1 MMKNTMNQTM
11 RKTSVRAPATIE
23 DVAVRFEQCAT
34 TLSRLPGG
42 VQAGHASYWPEVVHT
57 PRERARQPKGTNRL
71 SATPADITAME
82 QSLTWF
88 DGLNLVQRE
97 LVWARAYRT
106 PWRQIARQSG
116 LPRTS
121 AQRYWNQALLLV
133 LEALTSQA
141 A

>member
-1 MMKNTMNQTM
+1 MNQTIQKSM
-11 RKTSVRAPATIE
+11 HKTSVRTPTTIE
-23 DVAVRFEQCAT
+23 EVAVRFEQCVT
-34 TLSRLPGG
+34 TLTRLPGG
-42 VQAGHASYWPEVVHT
+42 IQAGHASYWPEVVHT
-57 PRERARQPKGTNRL
+57 PRERARQPKGANRL

-82 QSLTWF
+82 QTLTWF
-88 DGLNLVQRE
+88 DGLNPVQRE

-106 PWRQIARQSG
+106 PWRQIARQMG

-121 AQRYWNQALLLV
+121 AQRYWNQALLVV